1 MFHPSLQAA
10 IIVILGFAV
19 TPLSV
24 SAKDPLT
31 PSFPSIPPD
40 YAELQ
45 AASLVS
51 SAKVDFPAYYV
62 DWTNGYRVTTPSGTE
77 FVVNSIT
84 QPKCAFYANYVSNDE
99 EGHLGVSNNVAVN
112 NSVYIGEVNFENCQ

>member
-1 MFHPSLQAA
+1 MSGHYFTLLALFGLVGTS
-10 IIVILGFAV
+10 
-19 TPLSV
+19 
-24 SAKDPLT
+24 
-31 PSFPSIPPD
+31 
-40 YAELQ
+40 
-45 AASLVS
+45 SLVFANDRLNPS
-51 SAKVDFPAYYV
+51 YPSVPSDYTELHVGSLIADAKVDFPAYYI

-84 QPKCAFYANYVSNDE
+84 QPKCAFYANYVSTDE

>member
-1 MFHPSLQAA
+1 MFKYCFCTLTFLTVAGMSPNISANDLLNPSY
-10 IIVILGFAV
+10 
-19 TPLSV
+19 PSV
-24 SAKDPLT
+24 
-31 PSFPSIPPD
+31 PPD
-40 YAELQ
+40 YTELH
-45 AASLVS
+45 ASSLVS
-51 SAKVDFPAYYV
+51 RAKVNFPAYYI

-84 QPKCAFYANYVSNDE
+84 QPKCAFYANYVSTDE

>member
-1 MFHPSLQAA
+1 MFWNGYALSGLFLLIGSSSVVLANDDKLEPSYPK
-10 IIVILGFAV
+10 V
-19 TPLSV
+19 
-24 SAKDPLT
+24 
-31 PSFPSIPPD
+31 PPD
-40 YAELQ
+40 YQELQ
-45 AASLVS
+45 AHSLVADARVS
-51 SAKVDFPAYYV
+51 FPNYYI

-84 QPKCAFYANYVSNDE
+84 QPKCAFYANYVSTDE

>member
-1 MFHPSLQAA
+1 MFWINRILLVNFLLVLSTPTSIANDQLHPSYP
-10 IIVILGFAV
+10 
-19 TPLSV
+19 T
-24 SAKDPLT
+24 
-31 PSFPSIPPD
+31 IPPD
-40 YAELQ
+40 YAELYTH
-45 AASLVS
+45 SLIADS
-51 SAKVDFPAYYV
+51 KVNFSAYYI
-62 DWTNGYRVTTPSGTE
+62 DKTNGYRVTTPSGTE